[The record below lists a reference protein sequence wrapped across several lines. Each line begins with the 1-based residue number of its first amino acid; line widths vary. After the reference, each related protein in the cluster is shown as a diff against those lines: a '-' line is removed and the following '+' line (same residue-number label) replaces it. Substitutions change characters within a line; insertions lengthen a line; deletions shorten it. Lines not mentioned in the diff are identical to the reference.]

1 MSVMLRNLGGDE
13 SGAVLAE
20 FAVIALP
27 LFLTF
32 FGFVQL
38 GQMLTANLVMKHSAV
53 VAARAAAVI
62 SNEHKTNPGDNGP
75 NEDVTTAAALAL
87 GSWFANDS
95 FSDLQVDVDDT
106 SSTDD
111 PYAPVN
117 VTVSAQYS
125 CRVPLGNRMICDLT
139 TAKRRL
145 MAKAS
150 FPHQGALYK

>member
-1 MSVMLRNLGGDE
+1 MLRDLKRDE

-38 GQMLTANLVMKHSAV
+38 GQMLTANLVMKHSAI

-62 SNEHKTNPGDNGP
+62 SNENQTNPGANGSK
-75 NEDVTTAAALAL
+75 DDITTAAALAL

-95 FSDLQVDVDDT
+95 FSDLRVDVVDT
-106 SSTDD
+106 SSAAD

-117 VTVSAQYS
+117 VTVSSNYS
-125 CRVPLGNRMICDLT
+125 CRVPLGNRMLCDLG
-139 TAKRRL
+139 TAKRL
-145 MAKAS
+145 VTAKAS